1 MNILPKIRKSKNISS
16 NETIPVN
23 QNTLE
28 SDDVMDKD
36 IKFKPSTV
44 VTVPWLNINVDA
56 VGLFV
61 YIISIIILILI
72 WKALGLFEYVKKEN
86 YILIIL
92 IFEIIFFVA
101 QIFMSDVNTANYAI
115 EQIKID
121 SVEEK
126 SGVLMGGAILLFGI
140 MNYITN
146 NKIRNLDIEIYK
158 CLLLCIFF
166 IVFVFVFVSI
176 KKDAEYL
183 RNLRK
188 VKQCLLTLAIG
199 FYVIPIF
206 VLLKS
211 TV

>member
-121 SVEEK
+121 
-126 SGVLMGGAILLFGI
+126 
-140 MNYITN
+140 N
-146 NKIRNLDIEIYK
+146 D
-158 CLLLCIFF
+158 
-166 IVFVFVFVSI
+166 
-176 KKDAEYL
+176 
-183 RNLRK
+183 
-188 VKQCLLTLAIG
+188 
-199 FYVIPIF
+199 
-206 VLLKS
+206 
-211 TV
+211 